1 MPIIFHIPQITNW
14 TGQPSGLKRMGINIF
29 NTDFHE
35 FLISLENSKVEYVL
49 VGGYSV
55 IIHGYNRT
63 TGDLDIFVNPTEENY
78 KRLLKAFHIF
88 GMSVFD
94 MHLESFVDTNN
105 FDVFEFGRPPVAI
118 DILTK
123 LKGVDFNLAFQ
134 NKIRYAVDE
143 QLYINVLH
151 LNTLILSKKIAG
163 RSKDLN
169 DIEHLQKNEDS
180 VNDNA

>member
-1 MPIIFHIPQITNW
+1 MTD
-14 TGQPSGLKRMGINIF
+14 SF
-29 NTDFHE
+29 NMLLDF
-35 FLISLENSKVEYVL
+35 
-49 VGGYSV
+49 
-55 IIHGYNRT
+55 
-63 TGDLDIFVNPTEENY
+63 FV
-78 KRLLKAFHIF
+78 
-88 GMSVFD
+88 V
-94 MHLESFVDTNN
+94 TNN
-105 FDVFEFGRPPVAI
+105 FDVFEFGRPPVDI

-123 LKGVDFNLAFQ
+123 LKGVDFNLALQ

-143 QLYINVLH
+143 QLSINVLH

>member
-1 MPIIFHIPQITNW
+1 
-14 TGQPSGLKRMGINIF
+14 MGINIF
-29 NTDFHE
+29 NSDFHE
-35 FLISLENSKVEYVL
+35 FFIALEESKVEYVL

-78 KRLLKAFHIF
+78 KKLLNAFQIF

-94 MHLESFVDTNN
+94 MNLKSFLDTNN

-123 LKGVDFNLAFQ
+123 LKGVDFDLAFQ
-134 NKIRYAVDE
+134 NIIRYPIDE
-143 QLYINVLH
+143 QLSINVLH
-151 LNTLILSKKIAG
+151 LNTLILSKKSAG
-163 RSKDLN
+163 RLKDLN
-169 DIEHLQKNEDS
+169 DIEHLQKNED
-180 VNDNA
+180 DKYEIT

>member
-1 MPIIFHIPQITNW
+1 M
-14 TGQPSGLKRMGINIF
+14 
-29 NTDFHE
+29 
-35 FLISLENSKVEYVL
+35 EYLL

-78 KRLLKAFHIF
+78 KRLLIAFQIF
-88 GMSVFD
+88 GMSVFE
-94 MHLESFVDTNN
+94 MNLESFLDTNN

-134 NKIRYAVDE
+134 NKIRYLIDE
-143 QLYINVLH
+143 QLSISVLN
-151 LNTLILSKKIAG
+151 LNTLIMSKKSAG
-163 RSKDLN
+163 RLKDLN
-169 DIEHLQKNEDS
+169 DIEHLQKNKD
-180 VNDNA
+180 DKFKIT

>member
-1 MPIIFHIPQITNW
+1 
-14 TGQPSGLKRMGINIF
+14 MGINIF

-78 KRLLKAFHIF
+78 KRLLKAFNIF

-123 LKGVDFNLAFQ
+123 LKGCL
-134 NKIRYAVDE
+134 
-143 QLYINVLH
+143 LYTSRCV
-151 LNTLILSKKIAG
+151 
-163 RSKDLN
+163 
-169 DIEHLQKNEDS
+169 
-180 VNDNA
+180 